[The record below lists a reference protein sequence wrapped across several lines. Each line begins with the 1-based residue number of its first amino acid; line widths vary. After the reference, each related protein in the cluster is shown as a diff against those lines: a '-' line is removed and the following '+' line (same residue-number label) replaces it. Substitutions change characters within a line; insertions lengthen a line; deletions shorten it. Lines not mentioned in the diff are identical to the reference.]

1 MAVER
6 VVLLLAFASL
16 LAVHAA
22 DVKPAS
28 SFVDWLAQQSS
39 TKAQTASSY
48 YEEVESE
55 TVCLQGARIGSCSCL
70 HEKNGVCTR
79 TFSEYV
85 AAAVFYVDLNY
96 RTVAK
101 LQGVH
106 SAAPPVRNVGYIS

>member
-22 DVKPAS
+22 DVKPAG
-28 SFVDWLAQQSS
+28 SFVDWLAKRSS

-48 YEEVESE
+48 YEDVESE
-55 TVCLQGARIGSCSCL
+55 TVCLQAARVQGCSTLQEKSGAAI
-70 HEKNGVCTR
+70 R

-85 AAAVFYVDLNY
+85 AAAVFLC
-96 RTVAK
+96 
-101 LQGVH
+101 
-106 SAAPPVRNVGYIS
+106 